1 MWDLIYFVSRSIIV
15 KFYRETLRTL
25 MLKVPLFVFPVVIW
39 FDELIRKYQFVLVL
53 KNNSVV
59 DILTLKV
66 KGKVGIRT

>member
-1 MWDLIYFVSRSIIV
+1 
-15 KFYRETLRTL
+15 

-39 FDELIRKYQFVLVL
+39 FDELIRKYQFILVL